1 MIEDYITPIKRV
13 CEQNSNREAC
23 RNELTEL
30 LSGSKHILRHHM
42 DKGDVRVEVAV
53 DYLLQPDTRRRL
65 HRFNIRD
72 WTKCERT
79 VSRTMKKL
87 LGSIPEP
94 DIVLYPGMR
103 RSNGKLIH
111 LGKRSAISL
120 APDFGYCS
128 GDNRY
133 LLIAHEYVHYLR
145 AVLANARFENQPI
158 YKYLF
163 EEGFAVYLSAQ
174 VLPDRP
180 LSTIFM
186 SSLHH
191 VIGMKDPKGGYVR
204 WCTRNLPMIASV
216 ALEALDTKSRDHA
229 RWLFECERLKGENT
243 PIRTGYFLGFKLI
256 ETALRELSLKNLLT
270 FKPTVSRVRK
280 WIESMTVSA

>member
-13 CEQNSNREAC
+13 FEQNSNREAC
-23 RNELTEL
+23 RRELTKL
-30 LSGSKHILRHHM
+30 LSGTKQILRHHM
-42 DKGDVRVEVAV
+42 DKNDVRVEGAV

-65 HRFNIRD
+65 HRFNLKE
-72 WTKCERT
+72 WKQCERT
-79 VSRTMKKL
+79 VTRKMKKL
-87 LGSIPEP
+87 LGDIPEP

-128 GDNRY
+128 GDNLY

-145 AVLANARFENQPI
+145 AVLANARFDNQPI

-174 VLPDRP
+174 VMPDRP

-191 VIGMKDPKGGYVR
+191 VIGMKDPRGGYVK
-204 WCTRNLPMIASV
+204 WCANNLPMIASV
-216 ALEALDTKSRDHA
+216 ALEALGTKSRNHA
-229 RWLFECERLKGENT
+229 RWLFECDRLKGENT
-243 PIRTGYFLGFKLI
+243 PIRTGYFLGFKMI
-256 ETALRELSLKNLLT
+256 EAALQELRLKNLLT
-270 FKPTVSRVRK
+270 FKPTLRKARK
-280 WIESMTVSA
+280 WIESLATPA